1 MKKSF
6 LILSFM
12 LCSSCN
18 KSSAMMIGSPSTA
31 TPQTSPSPTS
41 TPSSTPP
48 FQTTPP
54 ANSQPLTP
62 ETIRARFLQKMR
74 AKSLDLSNLESVNE
88 IAFMARHAQQKSAM
102 KKNSSHNSML
112 NQQAE
117 TTLCVEL
124 MQLYALTPE
133 TPKSSDALEQKE

>member
-1 MKKSF
+1 MKKSL

-18 KSSAMMIGSPSTA
+18 NSIAMMIGSPSTA
-31 TPQTSPSPTS
+31 TPQTSSPS
-41 TPSSTPP
+41 PSSTPS
-48 FQTTPP
+48 FQTTPSP
-54 ANSQPLTP
+54 NSQPLTP
-62 ETIRARFLQKMR
+62 EAVRARFLQRLR
-74 AKSLDLSNLESVNE
+74 AKSLDLTNLESVNE